1 MGMAS
6 GWYKREFDAVGIPF
20 EKRGKLM
27 DENLEIMKRLWTEPK
42 VDGKYIASQHF
53 RRGDVSQALSEAA
66 HADPDRRLCG

>member
-20 EKRGKLM
+20 DKRGKLM

-42 VDGKYIASQHF
+42 VDGNI
-53 RRGDVSQALSEAA
+53 
-66 HADPDRRLCG
+66 